1 MGISSL
7 SVRPSP
13 CCRSNQRPQ
22 PNRHCWPDGRWVMS
36 RASRCQ
42 LGHEP
47 AESCPIV
54 TCVKSPSSWS
64 STVKLSSLPLQ
75 TKQCGCLHTNGQNCL
90 EMFGLNCMYLFIPS
104 CSTRKLVVIAVNASR
119 QTDRQTGRQAGKQTQ
134 AGRYTEGQA
143 DMQTSWQTMI
153 CMGSQNRTHLS
164 KS

>member
-42 LGHEP
+42 LGDEP

-64 STVKLSSLPLQ
+64 STVKQSSLPLQ

-104 CSTRKLVVIAVNASR
+104 CSTRKLVVIAVNADR
-119 QTDRQTGRQAGKQTQ
+119 QTDRQAGRQASKRRQADIQKDRQTCKQAGKQ
-134 AGRYTEGQA
+134 
-143 DMQTSWQTMI
+143 
-153 CMGSQNRTHLS
+153 
-164 KS
+164 